1 MEPKWKD
8 LPFAF
13 AYLRLNTDA
22 YAEAFERVYAC
33 YKQLN

>member
-1 MEPKWKD
+1 MEPKWKG

-13 AYLRLNTDA
+13 AYLHLNTNA
-22 YAEAFERVYAC
+22 YAVAFEGLYAC